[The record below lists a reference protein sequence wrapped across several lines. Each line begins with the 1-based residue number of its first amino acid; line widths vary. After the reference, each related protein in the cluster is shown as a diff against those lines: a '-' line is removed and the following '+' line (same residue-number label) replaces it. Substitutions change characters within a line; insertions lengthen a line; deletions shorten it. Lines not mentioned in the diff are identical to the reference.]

1 MDRPSDFL
9 WVRLVSGFPV
19 YLRGILF
26 ANSGKKY
33 AKTLPVAD
41 EVSRFRGSASRFDRQ
56 SHFRP
61 TYSPVYPSAAE
72 SIRPAAVTCS
82 TARRNSSECVLR
94 SMPTIPTVQ
103 RTAPSTP

>member
-19 YLRGILF
+19 YLRQHTFGQQRQKVCKNP
-26 ANSGKKY
+26 A
-33 AKTLPVAD
+33 
-41 EVSRFRGSASRFDRQ
+41 RGRTRRFDRH